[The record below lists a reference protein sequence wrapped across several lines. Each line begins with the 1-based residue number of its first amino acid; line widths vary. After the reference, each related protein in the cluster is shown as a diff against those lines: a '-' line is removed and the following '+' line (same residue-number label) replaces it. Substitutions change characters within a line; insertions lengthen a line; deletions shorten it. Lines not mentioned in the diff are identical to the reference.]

1 MSADRF
7 TYQISWSK
15 RENAYVGSCLE
26 FPSQSCLGRT
36 PVEALMAIQDWLS
49 SAAVGRGHP
58 GEAISSN
65 RETAVSTRSVPRYH
79 LDDLIAQCDL
89 SAKIPADMA
98 RWDMVKPIGRE
109 LI

>member
-1 MSADRF
+1 MSSDRF
-7 TYQISWSK
+7 TYQISWSD

-36 PVEALMAIQDWLS
+36 PVEALMAMQDWLS
-49 SAAVGRGHP
+49 SAAVGRGHQV
-58 GEAISSN
+58 ISSK
-65 RETAVSTRSVPRYH
+65 REAAVFTRSVPRYH

-89 SAKIPADMA
+89 SAKMPADMQA
-98 RWDMVKPIGRE
+98 WDIVKPMGQE